1 MNNATQLKLKVK
13 SFRYLGDIMNKS
25 VESKNI
31 ENYHERY
38 TQQKKK
44 KQKKT
49 QQQQQQKM
57 NTISK
62 GMSEINKLWKKKKK
76 KKYEWFGNHYQFAD
90 NPMKYIINKNK
101 QYQTLQQQ
109 CSNIK

>member
-1 MNNATQLKLKVK
+1 
-13 SFRYLGDIMNKS
+13 MNKS

-76 KKYEWFGNHYQFAD
+76 KVRVVRESLSICRQPDEIHY
-90 NPMKYIINKNK
+90 K
-101 QYQTLQQQ
+101 
-109 CSNIK
+109 

>member
-1 MNNATQLKLKVK
+1 
-13 SFRYLGDIMNKS
+13 MNKS

-76 KKYEWFGNHYQFAD
+76 KSTSGSGI
-90 NPMKYIINKNK
+90 IINL
-101 QYQTLQQQ
+101 QTTR
-109 CSNIK
+109 